1 MCGCDSC
8 VDFADFAG
16 DREGLLREFPSLETG
31 LPSHDAFSG
40 VFRFPDPEAFAACLG
55 RFVEALGTGAQ
66 AAPGRKAASNGGEI
80 ARARAL
86 PETRTLDGVPVT
98 GDALH
103 RQSETARLV
112 IERGGAGLFAL
123 KANRP
128 AMRADV
134 EAYCAD
140 PPAPPARHETIDA
153 DHGCVETRRHRVR
166 HDVDWLFCDRR
177 YPGEPAMPGPA
188 AIARIERLRERRAGT
203 SRKSHLLSV
212 FGADLSRARRQG
224 GLRPLAYRERLA
236 PGPRHGLR
244 RGPPR
249 KPQGQRTRKPRHT
262 AQARPQQAANR
273 PTRHLNTTKA
283 PAGRKLKR
291 LPQNYHRPNA
301 IALTPAAGRIA
312 VGGGLH

>member
-1 MCGCDSC
+1 MDG
-8 VDFADFAG
+8 AG
-16 DREGLLREFPSLETG
+16 MAAIDARTLRRSSDRAASGSALHAVT
-31 LPSHDAFSG
+31 AF
-40 VFRFPDPEAFAACLG
+40 
-55 RFVEALGTGAQ
+55 GTGAQ

-103 RQSETARLV
+103 CQSETARLV

-224 GLRPLAYRERLA
+224 GLRPMAYRERLA